1 MTDRAE
7 GPDGG
12 DSDATTG
19 DVASDGGTAEH
30 PPVPEYEAEQYVP
43 GTEPTVEKEFRERV
57 LSEKFGPVRAYF
69 KTRPERHWKLQKW
82 LNQGRFGVTYDIYLT
97 RAATYAAAAGI
108 LGALL
113 GFALVVALAQSGVLA
128 GISAPSFVPTW
139 LAEVAAANRLVITTV
154 TSVTTVGLLAGG
166 SVWLGAYYYPST
178 VVEVRRRS
186 VDVTLPHAIVYMYAL
201 SFGGMEMTAV
211 LRQMAAADDTYGEV
225 AHEFDMIVR
234 DVDVFGNDLF
244 TAVRNARNLT
254 PSDNLEQFLDDLLSV
269 LDSGGELT
277 VFLEDESEKY
287 MQRARDEQQSFLDAL
302 ATLSEIFVVAFVAAP
317 LFVVVTM
324 MMLSLLGNVGTIP
337 LAVIVYLVIPLGM
350 AAFLVIIAVL
360 SEPYKQPD
368 HQLQLDDREPGDPSE
383 AVQSHPHFGTFR
395 RLRERAWLSDRL
407 ADPTAVFREYPP
419 ATLLATVPLAVV
431 LLGGIVTTG
440 LADPTPAAF
449 IDAPVSTTALLVVA
463 PFLLVSVPLSLFHE
477 LARRRSESI
486 SRRLPDAL
494 DILASAN
501 QMGVGLVEGLDLVA
515 RNLSGRLAVELR
527 RVSNDIR
534 WNNDIRRAL
543 LGLADRLQVSQLTR
557 TCKILAEGSRST
569 GDLHRVLDIAAEDT
583 RHRYRLARDRQQTL
597 SSYTAV
603 VIIGFLVY
611 LAVIVI
617 INESFLGPIT
627 GSGLTTGDSGPVTI
641 SQGAVDAYRTLFF
654 HSAIIQAVGTGLIT
668 GKLSDNAVLT
678 GLKYSIA
685 LVLVAFGVFLFL

>member
-7 GPDGG
+7 GPAG
-12 DSDATTG
+12 DTSTAAPDPLEP
-19 DVASDGGTAEH
+19 DGGTAEH
-30 PPVPEYEAEQYVP
+30 PPVPEYETDQYVP
-43 GTEPTVEKEFRERV
+43 GTERDVEQEFRERI

-69 KTRPERHWKLQKW
+69 KTRPDRHWKLQER
-82 LNQGRFGVTYDIYLT
+82 LNQGRFGTTYDLFLT

-108 LGALL
+108 IGALV
-113 GFALVVALAQSGVLA
+113 GFALAVMLAQTGALAGL
-128 GISAPSFVPTW
+128 SAPPFVPGWLARAVGANRVVIAGVASVTSLGLLTGGMTW
-139 LAEVAAANRLVITTV
+139 LAI
-154 TSVTTVGLLAGG
+154 
-166 SVWLGAYYYPST
+166 YYAPSA

-186 VDVTLPHAIVYMYAL
+186 IDVTLPHAIVYMYAL

-244 TAVRNARNLT
+244 TAVRNARNIT

-302 ATLSEIFVVAFVAAP
+302 ATLSEVFVVAFVAAP
-317 LFVVVTM
+317 LFVVVTL
-324 MMLSLLGNVGTIP
+324 MMLSLLGNVGTLP
-337 LAVIVYLVIPLGM
+337 LAIIVYVAVPLGM
-350 AAFLVIIAVL
+350 AAFLVTISVL
-360 SEPYKQPD
+360 SEPYKQPS
-368 HQLQLDDREPGDPSE
+368 HELQLDDRSPGDPDE
-383 AVQSHPHFGTFR
+383 RLRAHPHFETFQRIR
-395 RLRERAWLSDRL
+395 RKAWLRERLSDP
-407 ADPTAVFREYPP
+407 AAVFRNDPRT
-419 ATLLATVPLAVV
+419 TLLVSVPIALAV
-431 LLGGIVTTG
+431 LGGVVATG
-440 LADPTPAAF
+440 LAAPTPAAF
-449 IDAPVSTTALLVVA
+449 IDRPVSTTALLVIA
-463 PFLLVSVPLSLFHE
+463 PFLIVAVPLSIFHE
-477 LARRRSESI
+477 IARRRKDAVAK
-486 SRRLPDAL
+486 RLPDAL

-501 QMGVGLVEGLDLVA
+501 QMGVGLTEGLDLVA
-515 RNLSGRLAVELR
+515 RNLTGRLAVELQ

-627 GSGLTTGDSGPVTI
+627 GSGLTSGGAGPVTI

-668 GKLSDNAVLT
+668 GKLSDNRTLT

-685 LVLVAFGVFLFL
+685 LVLIAFGVFLLI